1 VTDETATK
9 TQILVARL
17 AAALIVALGLLGLL
31 WYGIS
36 TEVLE
41 RIWRDVLARP
51 GGPVT
56 FRFILQPAMAALAAL
71 RDGIRDARAGEV
83 SYLWSILTDS
93 AARGD
98 RLREG
103 WIATARIILLGL
115 GMDMAYQLIVLD
127 RFYPG
132 EAVIVAILLA
142 FIPYVLLRGPIAR
155 LARWR
160 IARKAEAARRGKAT
174 S

>member
-1 VTDETATK
+1 MDEPETK
-9 TQILVARL
+9 TRILVARL
-17 AAALIVALGLLGLL
+17 AAALIVALGVLGLL

-41 RIWRDVLARP
+41 RIWRDILARP
-51 GGPVT
+51 GGPMT
-56 FRFILQPAMAALAAL
+56 FRFVLQPAMAGLAAL
-71 RDGIRDARAGEV
+71 RDGIRDARAGDAP
-83 SYLWSILTDS
+83 YLWSVLTNPG
-93 AARGD
+93 ARGD
-98 RLREG
+98 HLREG

-115 GMDMAYQLIVLD
+115 GMDSAYQLIVLD

-142 FIPYVLLRGPIAR
+142 FIPYVLLRGPVAR
-155 LARWR
+155 LARR
-160 IARKAEAARRGKAT
+160 RLARKAEADQRRKAT

>member
-1 VTDETATK
+1 MEEASKAQV
-9 TQILVARL
+9 LLARL
-17 AAALIVALGLLGLL
+17 ALALIIALIALGLI
-31 WYGIS
+31 WYGFS
-36 TEVLE
+36 AEVDQ
-41 RIWRDVLARP
+41 RIWRDLFDRA
-51 GGPVT
+51 GGPMT
-56 FRFILQPAMAALAAL
+56 FRFVLQPAMAGLAAL
-71 RDGIRDARAGEV
+71 RDGIRDARTGRTP
-83 SYLWSILTDS
+83 YLWTVLTDP

-115 GMDMAYQLIVLD
+115 GMDVAYQVIVLD

-142 FIPYVLLRGPIAR
+142 FIPYVLLRGLIARVARRR
-155 LARWR
+155 LARK
-160 IARKAEAARRGKAT
+160 AAASTPQRKAV